1 MTRPTLP
8 DALKLQARYD
18 KLVARANAVI
28 GMTHVAYV
36 QAKLFEF
43 DKHLDDMAKGLAENI
58 HMQQAILN
66 DIRGVLLLRKGGTK

>member
-1 MTRPTLP
+1 MTKPPLP

-18 KLVARANAVI
+18 KLVARADAVI
-28 GMTHVAYV
+28 GMTRVAYV

-43 DKHLDDMAKGLAENI
+43 DKHLDDMANCLTENI

-66 DIRGVLLLRKGGTK
+66 DIRGVLLLRKGGTR